1 MSMTADELETRHAI
15 INARSRPL
23 RLAHHGMAE

>member
-15 INARSRPL
+15 IDACSRPL
-23 RLAHHGMAE
+23 RLAHDGLAE